1 MEGGLD
7 HASEIAS
14 ERVAMQRLLIVAAAE
29 ATGPDVREAV
39 AERIR
44 GGVSEIRIV
53 APSLTE
59 SVLERT
65 MGDVDDAIA
74 AAQGRLDR
82 VLEEIRGLEGLGEP
96 EAITSGAVGD
106 TDVRLAIQDALQTFD
121 ADEILIVAHEDD
133 PFAQEHE
140 GIADAQKS
148 FEPPMTLLYV
158 TQEPGAEP
166 SVAEV
171 EKVDRGVQEV
181 DPGEID
187 PSKNLPPL
195 GVRDMAGVTVAIL
208 GTGLLIVLAA
218 TCGLGDRQ
226 GFDGCAARA
235 LLAGAFL
242 LINIAH
248 IVGLTLFQA
257 GPYRG
262 FWRDFFANTSLV
274 GTPAAVLVS
283 AVFLG

>member
-1 MEGGLD
+1 MEWPGHGSYV
-7 HASEIAS
+7 ASRA
-14 ERVAMQRLLIVAAAE
+14 VAERLLIVAAADV
-29 ATGPDVREAV
+29 TGPEVRDAV
-39 AERIR
+39 LERAR
-44 GGVSEIRIV
+44 GATEVRLV
-53 APSLTE
+53 APALTE
-59 SVLERT
+59 TVLERT

-74 AAQGRLDR
+74 AAQQRLDR
-82 VLEEIRGLEGLGEP
+82 ALEALGHP
-96 EAITSGAVGD
+96 GVVTTGAVGD

-121 ADEILIVAHEDD
+121 ADEIVIVTHKED

-140 GIADAQKS
+140 GIADAEKS

-158 TQEPGAEP
+158 TQERGEDP
-166 SVAEV
+166 SVADV
-171 EKVDRGVQEV
+171 EKVGPGVQEV
-181 DPGEID
+181 DPGEVD
-187 PSKNLPPL
+187 PSRNLPPL
-195 GVRDMAGVTVAIL
+195 GVRDLAGVTVAVI
-208 GTGLLIVLAA
+208 GTGALIILAA

-226 GFDGCAARA
+226 GFDACAARA
-235 LLAGAFL
+235 LLAGAFF

-274 GTPAAVLVS
+274 GTPIAVFVS